1 MWDTDITQ
9 RYKIMYKKG
18 DNIFLE
24 NNIYERGLAESLPG
38 EVDYKWGKLS
48 LQDSNWTGTFE

>member
-24 NNIYERGLAESLPG
+24 KKPRFNNIYERGLAESLPG
-38 EVDYKWGKLS
+38 EVDYK
-48 LQDSNWTGTFE
+48 